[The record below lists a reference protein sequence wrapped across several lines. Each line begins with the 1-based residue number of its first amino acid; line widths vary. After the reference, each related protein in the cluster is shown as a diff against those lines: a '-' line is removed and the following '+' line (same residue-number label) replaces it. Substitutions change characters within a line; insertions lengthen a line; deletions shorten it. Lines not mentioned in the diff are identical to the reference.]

1 MKRKAFRS
9 IENKV
14 KEIESSW
21 GSLEDYAVS
30 FTLSG
35 REHIMRMEEDY
46 FSFRPEMRRVYQ
58 ELYALEEA
66 ELMDLIYLSGGFD
79 GEFI

>member
-1 MKRKAFRS
+1 MDRKVFRS

-14 KEIESSW
+14 KEIENEW

-35 REHIMRMEEDY
+35 EEHMMRMEED
-46 FSFRPEMRRVYQ
+46 FSSFRPEMRRVYQ
-58 ELYALEEA
+58 ELYGLELA
-66 ELMDLIYLSGGFD
+66 DLMDLSNLSGRFNGD
-79 GEFI
+79 FI